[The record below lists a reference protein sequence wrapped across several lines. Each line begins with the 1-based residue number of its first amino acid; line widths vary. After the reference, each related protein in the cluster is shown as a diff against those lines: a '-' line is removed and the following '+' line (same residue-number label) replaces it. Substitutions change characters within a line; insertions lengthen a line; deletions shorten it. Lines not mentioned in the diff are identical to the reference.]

1 MAEGRL
7 KLQGH
12 LSPSTLELDIIYM
25 CKSCKLVFVALL
37 VHDLRTPSEFTDGYN
52 FICHFQLLC
61 SISAHIAG

>member
-12 LSPSTLELDIIYM
+12 LSPSIYM

>member
-12 LSPSTLELDIIYM
+12 LSPSIYM

-52 FICHFQLLC
+52 FIC
-61 SISAHIAG
+61 I